1 MITFTIDDRQFRSD
15 MERFREQSGSKF
27 KIAVLRA
34 TLKMEK
40 LAKILIRDS
49 TRNSR
54 VKTGYLMNRI
64 HKRFIDQNK
73 AWTGEVISGAKYSLF
88 VEEGTMPHPI
98 GVVNKKVLAG
108 PYRGRPPGWKV
119 SAKSKR
125 LGYATYGKYLSHGH
139 PGTKPQPFMY
149 PAWKFACR
157 HLEKLIKQALQ

>member
-1 MITFTIDDRQFRSD
+1 MITFTIDDTQFQND
-15 MERFREQSGSKF
+15 MERFRKQSESKF

-54 VKTGYLMNRI
+54 AKTGYLMNRI
-64 HKRFIDQNK
+64 HKRFIDQNEG
-73 AWTGEVISGAKYSLF
+73 WTGEVISGAKYSLF

-119 SAKSKR
+119 SAKSKSM
-125 LGYATYGKYLSHGH
+125 GYATYGKAAEH
-139 PGTKPQPFMY
+139 PGTHAQPFMH